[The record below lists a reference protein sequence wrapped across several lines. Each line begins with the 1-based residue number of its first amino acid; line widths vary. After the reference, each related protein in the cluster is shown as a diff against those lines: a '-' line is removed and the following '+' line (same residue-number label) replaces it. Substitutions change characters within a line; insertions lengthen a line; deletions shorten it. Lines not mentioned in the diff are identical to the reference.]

1 MFLRDRFRTIESAVP
16 ADSNILNQSVVECFY
31 FQNVTCSNTLLLL
44 MSLTFAVGRT
54 IKPILTNGIFHKGC
68 FNIVRL
74 GSLYIWRGHELYIL
88 TDVVFL
94 SF

>member
-1 MFLRDRFRTIESAVP
+1 MKTAWSILNLKIMFLRDRFRTIKPAVP

-31 FQNVTCSNTLLLL
+31 FQNVSCSNT
-44 MSLTFAVGRT
+44 FV
-54 IKPILTNGIFHKGC
+54 IVNVTNGMFRKGC

-74 GSLYIWRGHELYIL
+74 GPLYIWSGHELYIL
-88 TDVVFL
+88 TDVLIL